1 MKYNLK
7 EFNADFPD
15 DAACLDFIFRT
26 RYPDGGKC
34 EGQKE
39 KK

>member
-15 DAACLDFIFRT
+15 DAQAVLAEWF
-26 RYPDGGKC
+26 
-34 EGQKE
+34 KE
-39 KK
+39 